1 MIVRMTI
8 ELEGENDTR
17 QLEALLRGLV
27 NAISVE
33 NTAASPAVV
42 SEVTATGKPRQ
53 RRARGKNRAK
63 RGEGVISMVKA
74 LQNEGYFA
82 SRHTASEVRDELI
95 SRGHAIDNRQ
105 IYATLKYLSDRNVL
119 GREDIDGTYAYYS
132 A

>member
-33 NTAASPAVV
+33 GGTERPPATA
-42 SEVTATGKPRQ
+42 EVTAEGKPRQ
-53 RRARGKNRAK
+53 KRVRGKSRAK
-63 RGEGVISMVKA
+63 RGEGVISMVKG
-74 LQNEGYFA
+74 LQREGYFA
-82 SRHTASEVRDELI
+82 NRHIASEVRDELI
-95 SRGHAIDNRQ
+95 SRGNAIDNRQ
-105 IYATLKYLSDRNVL
+105 IYATLKYLSDRGVL
-119 GREDIDGTYAYYS
+119 GREEIGGLYAYYS

>member
-33 NTAASPAVV
+33 SASAKPVAV
-42 SEVTATGKPRQ
+42 SEAAAPGKPRQ
-53 RRARGKNRAK
+53 KRARGKNRAK

-74 LQNEGYFA
+74 LQSEGYFA
-82 SRHTASEVRDELI
+82 ERHTASEVRDELN
-95 SRGHAIDNRQ
+95 SRGHSIDNRQ
-105 IYATLKYLSDRNVL
+105 IYATLKYLSDRSVL
-119 GREDIDGTYAYYS
+119 SREDINGIFAYYVT
-132 A
+132 